1 MLKSSVALIGFMG
14 TGKTAVGKILA
25 ERLGKRFI
33 ELDELI
39 EKQAGKSINEIFRGG
54 ETAFREMEIA
64 AVKEVAGKK
73 NQVIACGGGVVLNR
87 INIDRLKEQA
97 VVVLL
102 SASPSVILKRT
113 SGSNDRPL
121 LNTGDRLTRIRELLK
136 FRRPFYERAADFK
149 IDTSRLSITAIAGEI
164 IGKWRQ
170 DESFRI

>member
-1 MLKSSVALIGFMG
+1 MG

-25 ERLGKRFI
+25 EKLGKRFI

-87 INIDRLKEQA
+87 INIDRLKEEA
-97 VVVLL
+97 AIVLL
-102 SASPSVILKRT
+102 TASPSVIFKRI
-113 SGSNDRPL
+113 SANNDRPL

-136 FRRPFYERAADFK
+136 FRLPFYERAADF
-149 IDTSRLSITAIAGEI
+149 TVNTNRLSVVAIAGEI
-164 IGKWRQ
+164 IGKLRQ